1 VNAVQAPG
9 SVAALETRNL
19 SKAYLAGHL
28 WWQRRVPAV
37 SGLTLRV
44 ERGEVFGFLGPNG
57 SGKTTTLKML
67 MGLLNPDEGEASILG
82 IPLRDPAW
90 RFRTGYLP
98 EQPYL
103 YDYLTAREY
112 LDYVGQLFG
121 MTKKARTERARAL
134 LDEVGLA
141 KSADQPLRRYSK
153 GMLQR
158 AGLAQALMNDPEL
171 VVLDEPMSG
180 LDPIGRRLV
189 RNVIVGLKG
198 SGKTVFFST
207 HILTDA
213 ETLCDRVAVVK
224 AGRLLDSGPLAKIL
238 DVDVSHMEVLV
249 AGLDGADVSAPGV
262 RARQT
267 LGERL
272 RLEVDEGRL
281 TEIVRVVEEKGGRIL
296 SVQPIRQSLE
306 DYFFKELEQGG
317 SSGPR
322 GDL

>member
-1 VNAVQAPG
+1 VQAPLPT
-9 SVAALETRNL
+9 AALETRNL

-28 WWQRRVPAV
+28 WWRRRVPAV
-37 SGLTLRV
+37 SGLSLRV

-67 MGLLNPDEGEASILG
+67 MGLLHPDEGEASILG
-82 IPLRDPAW
+82 IPLGERSW

-112 LDYVGQLFG
+112 LDYVGRLFG
-121 MTKKARTERARAL
+121 LAKRARAERAGTL
-134 LDEVGLA
+134 LEAVGLTR
-141 KSADQPLRRYSK
+141 SADVSLRRYSK

-171 VVLDEPMSG
+171 VILDEPMSG

-189 RNVIVGLKG
+189 RNVILGLKAA
-198 SGKTVFFST
+198 GKTVFFST

-249 AGLDGADVSAPGV
+249 GGLDSAALDAPGV
-262 RARQT
+262 RQRQA
-267 LGERL
+267 LGERV
-272 RLEVDEGRL
+272 RLEVDEGAL
-281 TEIVRVVEEKGGRIL
+281 GGVVRAVEEKGGRIL

-306 DYFFKELEQGG
+306 DYFFKEIAQGG
-317 SSGPR
+317 PPPGP
-322 GDL
+322 GVED